1 MSEKL
6 IHLFKVYMN
15 NEIDTYILPTIKSGM
30 ITQGSKVE
38 EFESKLKEY
47 FNYPYILTLNSATS
61 GLTLAYRLLNLD
73 PNFDK
78 VISTPLTCFATNAA
92 ILANNLNIIWA
103 DTDTNTCNIDLQDVK
118 NKINKDTK
126 VLTFV
131 HWGGVPVNL
140 DIVEEL
146 KTYTKNT
153 YGNELYVVEDC
164 AHSFGTEFN
173 GKKLGTHGNICVF
186 SLQAIK
192 HLTTGDGGL
201 IFLPNEEM
209 YKRAKLLRWFG
220 IDRER
225 RSLPGSDFRLESDI
239 TEYGYKFHM
248 NDINASIGLA
258 NLVNIQE
265 NIDKCY
271 NNGQYYNQNLK
282 NIESIELFNYI
293 DNTRPSYWI
302 YTIKVLNGRKNEFI
316 EYMKNKNIVT
326 SQVHARNDKHSC
338 LQNALYKEELKIL
351 DILEAQIV
359 SIPVGWWIST
369 DELKYIV
376 DTIKNFPYITK
387 LDIKD
392 VDDYRQ
398 LLYEMNNYKKDIYIS
413 NIDSIYVLKIGNKIV
428 STVKL
433 FIENKIYEPV
443 GHIEDVVTLKEYRG
457 KGYGKQLI
465 KYLLDIGI
473 NKHKCYKIVLNCK
486 TDLDDFY
493 TKCGMIKSGS
503 SFQYRS

>member
-1 MSEKL
+1 
-6 IHLFKVYMN
+6 
-15 NEIDTYILPTIKSGM
+15 
-30 ITQGSKVE
+30 
-38 EFESKLKEY
+38 
-47 FNYPYILTLNSATS
+47 
-61 GLTLAYRLLNLD
+61 
-73 PNFDK
+73 
-78 VISTPLTCFATNAA
+78 
-92 ILANNLNIIWA
+92 
-103 DTDTNTCNIDLQDVK
+103 
-118 NKINKDTK
+118 
-126 VLTFV
+126 
-131 HWGGVPVNL
+131 
-140 DIVEEL
+140 
-146 KTYTKNT
+146 
-153 YGNELYVVEDC
+153 
-164 AHSFGTEFN
+164 
-173 GKKLGTHGNICVF
+173 
-186 SLQAIK
+186 
-192 HLTTGDGGL
+192 
-201 IFLPNEEM
+201 M

-265 NIDKCY
+265 NIDKSY
-271 NNGQYYNQNLK
+271 NNGQYYNQKLK